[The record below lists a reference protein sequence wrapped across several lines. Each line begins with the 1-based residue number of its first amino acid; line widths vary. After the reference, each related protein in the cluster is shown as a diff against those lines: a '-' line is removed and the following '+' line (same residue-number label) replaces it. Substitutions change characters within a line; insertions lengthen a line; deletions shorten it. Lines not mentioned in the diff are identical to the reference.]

1 MRFLSCVLLV
11 SRRRRLI
18 WDFTLDTSVGI
29 QMDERQGGGGIVKE
43 ANGMEGAKTICLGT
57 CRPGKS
63 PPDSLARPQRRRRS
77 SGLNNVSHLRVI
89 VCLDNNNVDANVS
102 QGLLLLLG
110 RRRRGRGRWNRER
123 FPFQCTVH
131 FILCLQP
138 GWRLYS
144 VER

>member
-1 MRFLSCVLLV
+1 MSSLSPGGEG
-11 SRRRRLI
+11 SSGISHWTRP
-18 WDFTLDTSVGI
+18 SVFKWMSG
-29 QMDERQGGGGIVKE
+29 RGGGGIVKE

-63 PPDSLARPQRRRRS
+63 PLDSLARPQRRRRS